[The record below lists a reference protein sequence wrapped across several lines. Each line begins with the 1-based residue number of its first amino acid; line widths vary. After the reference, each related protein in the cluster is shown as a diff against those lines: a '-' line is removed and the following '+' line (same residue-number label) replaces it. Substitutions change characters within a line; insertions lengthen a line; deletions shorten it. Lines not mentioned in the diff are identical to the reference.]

1 MTLQRYK
8 GESTVQV
15 LLWELNE
22 LADRAKELETA
33 AHTGSSTVDDIQSAL
48 NNVNLQ
54 VQKVNLK
61 LLIAL
66 SRVKK

>member
-1 MTLQRYK
+1 MTIQRYK

-15 LLWELNE
+15 LLWELKD
-22 LADRAKELETA
+22 LADRAKDLETM
-33 AHTGSSTVDDIQSAL
+33 AHTGSSTVEDIQAAL

>member
-33 AHTGSSTVDDIQSAL
+33 AHAGSSTVEDIQSAL